1 MIGVFDGEI
10 DTSESVLC
18 IHRAKKVEKDEKFF
32 ETHKL
37 LILIEKMTFYE
48 IFEKFLQ
55 KFSQKDL
62 HLKKYRYIVST
73 PSGV

>member
-18 IHRAKKVEKDEKFF
+18 INRAKKVEKDEKIF

-37 LILIEKMTFYE
+37 LILIEKMTF
-48 IFEKFLQ
+48 L
-55 KFSQKDL
+55 
-62 HLKKYRYIVST
+62 
-73 PSGV
+73 

>member
-10 DTSESVLC
+10 DTSESVSC

-37 LILIEKMTFYE
+37 LILIEKM
-48 IFEKFLQ
+48 IFL
-55 KFSQKDL
+55 
-62 HLKKYRYIVST
+62 
-73 PSGV
+73 

>member
-18 IHRAKKVEKDEKFF
+18 ILRAKKVEKDEKIF

-37 LILIEKMTFYE
+37 LILIEKMTF
-48 IFEKFLQ
+48 L
-55 KFSQKDL
+55 
-62 HLKKYRYIVST
+62 
-73 PSGV
+73 